1 MHTSETDSSD
11 TVCEEENDPPK
22 VNKQEPTTTLPQL
35 WNLRWFHSTAVPLA
49 TSLIWEKVLKHMSQ
63 LQREYNK

>member
-49 TSLIWEKVLKHMSQ
+49 TSLI
-63 LQREYNK
+63 